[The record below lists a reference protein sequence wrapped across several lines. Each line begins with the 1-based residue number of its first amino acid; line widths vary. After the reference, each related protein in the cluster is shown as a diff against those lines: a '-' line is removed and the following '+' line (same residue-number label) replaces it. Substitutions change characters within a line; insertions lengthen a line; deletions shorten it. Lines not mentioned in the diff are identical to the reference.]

1 MELKDVHQI
10 LDKEIEKER
19 RRRMSEP
26 FGHDKSTTALH
37 IENRKRRLSD
47 VHEDL
52 FKLFAINTVSA
63 CQLHSSLY
71 KGIYD
76 RFLVS
81 CVFSNR
87 NEIKRD
93 SGLVRYIESG
103 NERERFIYLSRKWC
117 CITQSVFSSDSGCP
131 RLQMD
136 TFNFDR
142 SIYNI
147 T

>member
-52 FKLFAINTVSA
+52 FKLFAINTVSV

-76 RFLVS
+76 SF
-81 CVFSNR
+81 FS
-87 NEIKRD
+87 E
-93 SGLVRYIESG
+93 LC
-103 NERERFIYLSRKWC
+103 F
-117 CITQSVFSSDSGCP
+117 
-131 RLQMD
+131 
-136 TFNFDR
+136 
-142 SIYNI
+142 
-147 T
+147 